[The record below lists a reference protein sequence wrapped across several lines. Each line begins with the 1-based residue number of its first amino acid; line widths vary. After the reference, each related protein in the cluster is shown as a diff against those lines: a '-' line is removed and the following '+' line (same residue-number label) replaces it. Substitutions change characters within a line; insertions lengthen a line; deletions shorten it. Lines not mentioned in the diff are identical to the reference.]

1 MNKTQNY
8 QLSQWE
14 KSDKVLMEDFNADN
28 AKIDAALKAEADA
41 RTGAVAALAGQ
52 MSGKGN
58 CRIWSTTY
66 TGATLEGSSRT
77 VTFPG
82 RPLLAIF
89 CDLSGGLFY
98 IIGYGATNAHSYSGG
113 SGRACD
119 VSWNGNSVSLTN
131 SRSSAECMDENGKNY
146 LVVALLALS

>member
-82 RPLLAIF
+82 RPLFAIF

-113 SGRACD
+113 NGRFCE
-119 VSWNGNSVSLTN
+119 VSWSGNSVTLSHP
-131 SRSSAECMDENGKNY
+131 RSSLSCMDENGKAY
-146 LVVALLALS
+146 LVVALIALE